1 MTVKELITLLQ
12 NCPEDEN
19 VSVIY
24 PEDSL
29 GEDNGVR
36 IDSVACVIGTK
47 NVKNG
52 VYIRLG

>member
-47 NVKNG
+47 NIRNG

>member
-19 VSVIY
+19 VSVLY
-24 PEDSL
+24 PEDIL
-29 GEDNGVR
+29 GEDTGVY
-36 IDSVACVIGTK
+36 IDSVACVI
-47 NVKNG
+47 VKNG

>member
-29 GEDNGVR
+29 GVDNGVR

-47 NVKNG
+47 NIKSG
-52 VYIRLG
+52 VFIRLG

>member
-19 VSVIY
+19 VSVLY
-24 PEDSL
+24 PEDIL
-29 GEDNGVR
+29 GEDTGVY

-47 NVKNG
+47 SVRNG